1 MASRER
7 ILVVVL
13 RVGGILTGS
22 AVFAVFLP
30 TAWMAEIHRAIGLGE
45 FPDTPLVQ
53 YLTRTLS
60 GLYALHGGMLLVMS
74 AGVRRYRPLLVY
86 FGLATAA
93 FGLIAWGVDVTA
105 GLPRWWVVGEGPPV
119 LAIGLAIAWLARGL
133 PVRAAEG

>member
-1 MASRER
+1 MDSRER
-7 ILVVVL
+7 LLVAMLRIGGVV
-13 RVGGILTGS
+13 TGS

-74 AGVRRYRPLLVY
+74 ADARRYRPLLVY

-93 FGLIAWGVDVTA
+93 FGLIAWGVDVAA

-119 LAIGLAIAWLARGL
+119 LAIGLALAWLARGL
-133 PVRAAEG
+133 PDRGVDG